1 MKKENLETTTNSRVY
16 KILKRKMLDKY
27 EGLCPICGPHTGC
40 NFWKKHRGLRN
51 WKEYRK
57 TQWRDTQVGEGDSL
71 LNC

>member
-1 MKKENLETTTNSRVY
+1 MKKEKLRTTTNSRVY
-16 KILKRKMLDKY
+16 KILNRKMLDNN
-27 EGLCPICGPHTGC
+27 EGLCPICGPHSGC